1 MLRFFLLIF
10 ITISCDCLA
19 IEAHKAEYQLSLFD
33 NSKETGIKDIKGK
46 SNYVINEECHG
57 WNTTE
62 KILLSFKLQNNIET
76 NLSSVWSTFETFSGN
91 SYQFDMTENIN
102 GQETSNF
109 IGFSNISKDISN
121 AKYFSDGEYEVSLN
135 ENIEFPIT
143 HLKNLILAAQ
153 NNKKIYSS
161 NLFLGSEFSDSYKI
175 VTAIIGRKKVNEKYT
190 FSNNLYQRFYW
201 PVNLAY
207 YTPGKEKDNP
217 EYTISAQLQQ
227 NGVIIRYVI
236 DYGEFSINSELNDL
250 NRININKC
258 K

>member
-1 MLRFFLLIF
+1 MLRFYLLIL

-19 IEAHKAEYQLSLFD
+19 IKSHKAEYRLSLFD
-33 NSKETGIKDIKGK
+33 NSLETGIKDIKGK
-46 SNYVINEECHG
+46 SNYILKEECHG
-57 WNTTE
+57 WNTIE
-62 KILLSFKLQNNIET
+62 KILVSFKLKNDIET
-76 NLSSVWSTFETFSGN
+76 NLSSIWSTFETLSGK

-102 GQETSNF
+102 GQETNNF
-109 IGFSNISKDISN
+109 IGFSNISKNISN
-121 AKYFSDGEYEVSLN
+121 AKYISDREYEVSLN
-135 ENIEFPIT
+135 QKIEFPIT

-153 NNKKIYSS
+153 DNKKIYSS
-161 NLFLGSEFSDSYKI
+161 NLFLGSELSDSYKI
-175 VTAIIGRKKVNEKYT
+175 VTAIIGRKKANEKYT
-190 FSNNLYQRFYW
+190 FSNDLFQRFYW

-207 YTPGKEKDNP
+207 YNPGKELDKP